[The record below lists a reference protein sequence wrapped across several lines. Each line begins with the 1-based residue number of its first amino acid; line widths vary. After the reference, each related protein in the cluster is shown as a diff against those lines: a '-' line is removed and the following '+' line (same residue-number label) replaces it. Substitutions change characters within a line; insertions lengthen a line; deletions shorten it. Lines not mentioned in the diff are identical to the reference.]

1 MKNYNPIIFSLTLF
15 ISFLGV
21 ITIYSTR
28 YPSTSIN
35 EIPLYLRQIIWIILG
50 LVFLLFIYRWN
61 AVRLWDIAY
70 IIYVVTLVLLILV
83 DILGHIRLG
92 AQRWL
97 KILWFNFQ
105 PSELAK
111 LASIIILSR
120 YFSHYSLRFS
130 GRSKLNFKRGIII
143 PFLWVAP
150 MIFLILQQPDLG
162 TALMIFFIYLS
173 IVYFAGV
180 KRKYIVILLIILVFL
195 SPLLW
200 HFLKDYQKERLLV
213 FLNPDKDP
221 LGAGYTV
228 TQSKIAIGSGRFL
241 GKGWLSGTQGQLRF
255 LPEAHTDFIF
265 SSFSE
270 EWGFLGSLLLLIL
283 YYLLIFYSLKI
294 ALATNEYF
302 ERLLAWGI
310 VSMFFIQIFI
320 NLSMTLGMAPVV
332 GLPLIFFS
340 YGGSSIVVSFLS
352 LGILMN
358 INKKR

>member
-1 MKNYNPIIFSLTLF
+1 
-15 ISFLGV
+15 
-21 ITIYSTR
+21 
-28 YPSTSIN
+28 
-35 EIPLYLRQIIWIILG
+35 
-50 LVFLLFIYRWN
+50 
-61 AVRLWDIAY
+61 
-70 IIYVVTLVLLILV
+70 
-83 DILGHIRLG
+83 
-92 AQRWL
+92 
-97 KILWFNFQ
+97 
-105 PSELAK
+105 
-111 LASIIILSR
+111 
-120 YFSHYSLRFS
+120 
-130 GRSKLNFKRGIII
+130 
-143 PFLWVAP
+143 

-270 EWGFLGSLLLLIL
+270 EWGFLGSLFLLIL